1 MKISTTQNRNIYLL
15 GLMMLLLNTQAQHDA
30 VSNGLGRNALAINNT
45 YSLLHNPAAA
55 EGNVIFCGIEV
66 RHNISKLAHHFLGAS
81 VNTGRGTLGM
91 TLSHTGFASFTESQM
106 GMSYRQILG
115 EGIYAAVTLRVFHAG
130 DVDGYGGGVAIL
142 PDLSFFY
149 QSNERFSA
157 GLIIRN
163 VSKSPHPFGNE
174 PLDHEM
180 GIGGCWHFSK
190 HINLNADVSHSPIYN
205 ISAGVGIEWTVREAL
220 YFRTGFRSRPQLN
233 GFGMGYKVKNLQIDI
248 ASLYQPL
255 LGYTP
260 SISLSY
266 KW

>member
-15 GLMMLLLNTQAQHDA
+15 GFLMLLLNTQAQHDA
-30 VSNGLGRNALAINNT
+30 VSNGLVRNVLAISNR

-55 EGNVIFCGIEV
+55 EGNVIFSGTEV

-81 VNTGRGTLGM
+81 VNTGRGVLGV

-106 GMSYRQILG
+106 GVSYRQILG

-180 GIGGCWHFSK
+180 GIGGHWHFSK
-190 HINLNADVSHSPIYN
+190 YLNLNADVRHSPVYRV
-205 ISAGVGIEWTVREAL
+205 SAGVGIEWIVREAL
-220 YFRTGFRSRPQLN
+220 YFRTGFRSQPQNN
-233 GFGMGYKVKNLQIDI
+233 GFGMGYRVKNVQVDI
-248 ASLYQPL
+248 ASIYQPL

-260 SISLSY
+260 SVSLSY